1 MEFLAMIHHKMMKWE
16 GNIAYLSLFLI
27 VFLVFFA
34 ALLRLVGVPQAWMG
48 DLSKILFAWVIFLG
62 SDIAMSAGRHIG
74 VEFFE
79 ERLPILWRKRIAQL
93 WSILIVAFLSF
104 ITYYGWLL
112 TQKSR
117 REFDSLMA
125 SEFSLVIG
133 FSSTLIICVIFDY
146 LKTNRENKKIYLLI
160 IFSIVFLASCLIIFN
175 NLSHIPEPISYSYL
189 IASVPIG
196 CLLMIRTTCIIFIQN
211 WGVKNA

>member
-1 MEFLAMIHHKMMKWE
+1 MKWE

-62 SDIAMSAGRHIG
+62 SDVAMNVGRHIG

-104 ITYYGWLL
+104 ITYYGWFL

-117 REFDSLMA
+117 REFDSIMV
-125 SEFSLVIG
+125 SDFSLVIG
-133 FSSTLIICVIFDY
+133 LFVFLTFCVAFDY
-146 LKTNRENKKIYLLI
+146 FKSDQKNKKIYLTIISGIILI
-160 IFSIVFLASCLIIFN
+160 TAYLLITIDFSHTAEN
-175 NLSHIPEPISYSYL
+175 ISYSYL

-196 CLLMIRTTCIIFIQN
+196 CILMIRTTCILFIKN
-211 WGVKNA
+211 WSLKNV

>member
-1 MEFLAMIHHKMMKWE
+1 MEYLALIHHKMMKWE

-34 ALLRLVGVPQAWMG
+34 ALLRLVGAPQAWMG
-48 DLSKILFAWVIFLG
+48 DLSKILFAWIIFLG
-62 SDIAMSAGRHIG
+62 SDIAMSVGRHIG

-93 WSILIVAFLSF
+93 WSILIVVFLSL
-104 ITYYGWLL
+104 ITYYGWFL

-117 REFDSLMA
+117 REFDSLMV
-125 SEFSLVIG
+125 SEFYLVIG
-133 FSSTLIICVIFDY
+133 FASLLIICVVFDY
-146 LKTNRENKKIYLLI
+146 LKSNRESKKIYLVIVSIIILWTSYLI
-160 IFSIVFLASCLIIFN
+160 VST
-175 NLSHIPEPISYSYL
+175 NLSHTPESISYAYL

>member
-1 MEFLAMIHHKMMKWE
+1 MKYLVSVNHKILEWE
-16 GNIAYLSLFLI
+16 EKIAYFFLFLI
-27 VFLVFFA
+27 VFLVFLA

-48 DLSKILFAWVIFLG
+48 DLSKIFFAWVIFLG

-104 ITYYGWLL
+104 ITYYGWFL

-117 REFDSLMA
+117 REFDSIMISDFYLVLSLA
-125 SEFSLVIG
+125 SI
-133 FSSTLIICVIFDY
+133 LIICVICDY
-146 LKTNRENKKIYLLI
+146 LKSNRENKKTYFV
-160 IFSIVFLASCLIIFN
+160 IFSIIVLWSSYLIFFK
-175 NLSHIPEPISYSYL
+175 NLNHIPETISYSYL

-196 CLLMIRTTCIIFIQN
+196 CLLMIRTTCITFIQN
-211 WGVKNA
+211 WSIKNA

>member
-1 MEFLAMIHHKMMKWE
+1 MKYLAITHRKMMEWE
-16 GNIAYLSLFLI
+16 GNIACLSLFLI

-62 SDIAMSAGRHIG
+62 SDVAMSAGRHIG

-104 ITYYGWLL
+104 VTYYGWFL

-125 SEFSLVIG
+125 SQFSLVIG
-133 FSSTLIICVIFDY
+133 FSFLLILCVIFDY
-146 LKTNRENKKIYLLI
+146 VKSNRENKKSYLAVI
-160 IFSIVFLASCLIIFN
+160 ASIVLITVCLVFSVDF
-175 NLSHIPEPISYSYL
+175 SHTPETIAYSYL

-196 CLLMIRTTCIIFIQN
+196 CLLMIRTTCIAF
-211 WGVKNA
+211 VKNWSVKNV

>member
-1 MEFLAMIHHKMMKWE
+1 MIHHKMMKWE

-34 ALLRLVGVPQAWMG
+34 ALLRLVGAPQAWMG

-104 ITYYGWLL
+104 ITYYGWFL

-117 REFDSLMA
+117 REFDSLMV

-133 FSSTLIICVIFDY
+133 FASLLIICVVFDY
-146 LKTNRENKKIYLLI
+146 LKSNRESKKIYLVIVSIIILWASYLI
-160 IFSIVFLASCLIIFN
+160 VST
-175 NLSHIPEPISYSYL
+175 NLSHTPESISYAYL
-189 IASVPIG
+189 ITSVPIG

>member
-1 MEFLAMIHHKMMKWE
+1 MKYLAIIHLKMMKWE
-16 GNIAYLSLFLI
+16 GNLAYLSLFLI

-62 SDIAMSAGRHIG
+62 SDVAMNVGRHIG

-104 ITYYGWLL
+104 ITYYGWFL

-117 REFDSLMA
+117 REFDSIMV
-125 SEFSLVIG
+125 SDFSLAIG
-133 FSSTLIICVIFDY
+133 FSTFLIFCVAFDY
-146 LKTNRENKKIYLLI
+146 FKSDQKNKKIYLAIISGIILI
-160 IFSIVFLASCLIIFN
+160 TAYLLITIDFSHTAEN
-175 NLSHIPEPISYSYL
+175 ISYSYL

-196 CLLMIRTTCIIFIQN
+196 CILMIRTTFILFIKN
-211 WGVKNA
+211 WSLKNV

>member
-1 MEFLAMIHHKMMKWE
+1 MKYLAIIHLKMMKWE

-62 SDIAMSAGRHIG
+62 SDVAMSAGRHIG

-79 ERLPILWRKRIAQL
+79 EKLPVFWRKTIAQL
-93 WSILIVAFLSF
+93 WSVLIIAFLSF
-104 ITYYGWLL
+104 ITYYGWFL
-112 TQKSR
+112 TQRSR
-117 REFDSLMA
+117 REFDSIMV
-125 SEFSLVIG
+125 SDFSLLMG
-133 FSSTLIICVIFDY
+133 GALFLMSCVIFDY
-146 LKTNRENKKIYLLI
+146 FKSNKNNKRVYFSIISGIVVITAYLLMTMD
-160 IFSIVFLASCLIIFN
+160 
-175 NLSHIPEPISYSYL
+175 LSHTPENISYSYL

-196 CLLMIRTTCIIFIQN
+196 CILMIRTTCILFIKN
-211 WGVKNA
+211 WKMKNA

>member
-34 ALLRLVGVPQAWMG
+34 ALLRLVGAPQAWMG

-104 ITYYGWLL
+104 ITYYGWFL

-117 REFDSLMA
+117 REFDSLMV

-133 FSSTLIICVIFDY
+133 FASLLIICVVFDY
-146 LKTNRENKKIYLLI
+146 LKSNRESKKIYLVIVSIIILWASYLI
-160 IFSIVFLASCLIIFN
+160 VST
-175 NLSHIPEPISYSYL
+175 NLSHTPESISYAYL
-189 IASVPIG
+189 ITSVPIG